1 MRRTHAIH
9 ALIAGAH
16 LTTVRDNLRHTSVA
30 TTSAYLHADQAK
42 RARQTACTNLAS
54 GEALEKARMCTRPGE
69 RHFVS
74 GGRPQLLRQAVDS
87 VTQSA
92 HDGFARK
99 GRPRPE
105 R

>member
-42 RARQTACTNLAS
+42 RGRQMR
-54 GEALEKARMCTRPGE
+54 EAFSP
-69 RHFVS
+69 
-74 GGRPQLLRQAVDS
+74 
-87 VTQSA
+87 
-92 HDGFARK
+92 
-99 GRPRPE
+99 
-105 R
+105 